1 MAPIA
6 TTIPTKISVVVF
18 GENLIFFPLQ
28 SWGVQNLHA
37 CYFFPARSEVMFMR

>member
-28 SWGVQNLHA
+28 SWGVKICMHVIFSQRA
-37 CYFFPARSEVMFMR
+37 QK